1 MKIGII
7 GCAGAGKDTVANI
20 ICKLNPKFSVAR
32 FAEPLK
38 YAAGRA
44 FGPRFDDRDVK
55 EVRIPVT
62 EEQADALLLAAYDM
76 CNRKLQFSDEE
87 LDKAGELYAEIERFY
102 AGSEVSPREYQQILG
117 TEVVRKVR
125 DTAFVDA
132 ITCREGDIVVPD
144 VRFANEANVF
154 DLLLYVYR
162 PDSPR
167 VANHASE
174 QLARNIAEEIEEF
187 SAQTFGTLAQQVWVP
202 GTDPVFK
209 VEGLEIK
216 RLSSNREAVVI
227 YNTGDFEFLE
237 KQIGQEVPGL

>member
-20 ICKLNPKFSVAR
+20 ICKLHPKFSVAR

-38 YAAGRA
+38 YAARRA
-44 FGPRFDDRDVK
+44 FGDRFDDRDVK

-62 EEQADALLLAAYDM
+62 EDLADALLLAAYDM

-102 AGSEVSPREYQQILG
+102 VGSEISPREYQQILG

-132 ITCREGDIVVPD
+132 VACCAGDIVVPD
-144 VRFANEANVF
+144 VRFSNEANVF

-187 SAQTFGTLAQQVWVP
+187 SAQTFARLPSSAWVP
-202 GTDPVFK
+202 GTDPVYK
-209 VEGLEIK
+209 AEGFEVK

-227 YNTGDFEFLE
+227 YNTDSFEFLE
-237 KQIGQEVPGL
+237 KQVGQEVFGL

>member
-7 GCAGAGKDTVANI
+7 GCAGAGKDTVADI

-38 YAAGRA
+38 YAARRA
-44 FGPRFDDRDVK
+44 FGDRYDDRDVK

-62 EEQADALLLAAYDM
+62 EDLADALLLAAYDM

-102 AGSEVSPREYQQILG
+102 VGSEISPREYQQILG

-132 ITCREGDIVVPD
+132 VACRGGDTVVPD
-144 VRFANEANVF
+144 VRFSNEANVF

-167 VANHASE
+167 VANHVSE

-202 GTDPVFK
+202 GTDPVYT
-209 VEGLEIK
+209 VEGLEVK

-237 KQIGQEVPGL
+237 KQVGQEVFGL

>member
-38 YAAGRA
+38 FATGWA

-62 EEQADALLLAAYDM
+62 EELAEGLLIAAYDM
-76 CNRKLQFSDEE
+76 CERMFPFSIEE

-102 AGSEVSPREYQQILG
+102 EGSEISPREYQQILG

-132 ITCREGDIVVPD
+132 VAHREGDLVVPD
-144 VRFANEANVF
+144 VRFSNEANVF

-237 KQIGQEVPGL
+237 KQVSQEVPGL

>member
-38 YAAGRA
+38 YAARRA
-44 FGPRFDDRDVK
+44 FGERFDDRDVK

-62 EEQADALLLAAYDM
+62 EELADTLLLAAYDM

-102 AGSEVSPREYQQILG
+102 VGSEISPREYQQILG

-132 ITCREGDIVVPD
+132 VAFRGGDTVVPD
-144 VRFANEANVF
+144 VRFSNEANVF

-187 SAQTFGTLAQQVWVP
+187 SAQTFGALARQVWVP
-202 GTDPVFK
+202 GTAPTVVQQK
-209 VEGLEIK
+209 GRVRRLASIK
-216 RLSSNREAVVI
+216 EAVVI
-227 YNTGDFEFLE
+227 YNTGSFEFLE
-237 KQIGQEVPGL
+237 QQVGQDVLGL